1 VEDEAEPN
9 SALSATNQLLFLAPE
24 NIKSL
29 DCIFDCRREGAAG
42 EEESS

>member
-9 SALSATNQLLFLAPE
+9 SPLSATNQLLFLAPE

-29 DCIFDCRREGAAG
+29 GWIFDCRREGAAG